1 MLTNLLKL
9 DFRSTW
15 RDFSGIYLA
24 ILLGVIVVPLVFQNV
39 NNQILNITAGFA
51 AFAISIAVIV
61 VMITNLFRIFNTN
74 VFSKQGYLT
83 MTLPVTSRQ
92 IVLSKLMIS
101 SMWIALTGIVSF
113 IGIVILLSILQPFSM
128 LDFARI
134 VSEVMENFNGQNV
147 LSLVLLLLSLLLS
160 AVKEV
165 SKLFLACS
173 IAHLKRLDRF
183 RVPAGIFSYFLF
195 SWAEAMIVQIV
206 AKIVSLF
213 SSDLANMIYMLE
225 DRSDLRQILDVF
237 NGALS
242 IGIVYAMLLIAAYAT
257 ATVWLLDRKLDLD

>member
-1 MLTNLLKL
+1 
-9 DFRSTW
+9 
-15 RDFSGIYLA
+15 
-24 ILLGVIVVPLVFQNV
+24 
-39 NNQILNITAGFA
+39 
-51 AFAISIAVIV
+51 
-61 VMITNLFRIFNTN
+61 
-74 VFSKQGYLT
+74 
-83 MTLPVTSRQ
+83 
-92 IVLSKLMIS
+92 
-101 SMWIALTGIVSF
+101 
-113 IGIVILLSILQPFSM
+113 M

>member
-1 MLTNLLKL
+1 MLSNLLKL

-15 RDFSGIYLA
+15 RDFAGIYLA
-24 ILLGVIVVPLVFQNV
+24 ILLGVTVLPLIFQKGE
-39 NNQILNITAGFA
+39 NQIINMTAGFA
-51 AFAISIAVIV
+51 AFAIVIAVIV

-83 MTLPVTSRQ
+83 MTLPVTSWQ
-92 IVLSKLMIS
+92 VVLSKLMIS
-101 SMWIALTGIVSF
+101 SMWILLTGIVS
-113 IGIVILLSILQPFSM
+113 ILGIIIMITILQPFNM
-128 LDFARI
+128 PDFGLIYREIMA
-134 VSEVMENFNGQNV
+134 NLNGKNV
-147 LSLVLLLLSLLLS
+147 LGFILLLISLLLS

-183 RVPAGIFSYFLF
+183 RVPAGILSYFLF
-195 SWAEAMIVQIV
+195 SWVEATIVQIV

-213 SSDLANMIYMLE
+213 SSDLANMIYMPE
-225 DRSDLRQILDVF
+225 YRSDLRQIPDVF